1 MTKPPG
7 PGDRGRG
14 RSSREASDAARK
26 QMQEIIDRV
35 EARIAERRAAQERS
49 FFRRLFAR

>member
-1 MTKPPG
+1 MTDPHSEDH
-7 PGDRGRG
+7 DRR
-14 RSSREASDAARK
+14 RRRREQGENARK

-35 EARIAERRAAQERS
+35 EARMAERRAAQERS